1 MSFISAMT
9 NYTCRRRSIKR
20 NDCDCIRMKKN
31 AFYEV
36 SDMHIKGQRK
46 SNNKNTQL
54 IESMFY
60 RFKEIEQAIKEAR
73 MDHKD
78 CGRTGHAWINDPTA
92 TAAVDKATEL
102 KRVILPDGTEIAYP
116 ERWLKIVRAT
126 YQHLD
131 SLQQKVFVVRYI
143 KHLSWKECVAL
154 NISKDT
160 FYSLL
165 NDAVIFAKLAACQLG
180 LMRVI

>member
-9 NYTCRRRSIKR
+9 NYTCRRHSIKR

-60 RFKEIEQAIKEAR
+60 RFKEIEQAIKDAR

-102 KRVILPDGTEIAYP
+102 KRVILSDGTEITYP
-116 ERWLKIVRAT
+116 ERWLKIVRGT

-143 KHLSWKECVAL
+143 KHLSWKECC
-154 NISKDT
+154 
-160 FYSLL
+160 LL
-165 NDAVIFAKLAACQLG
+165 YTSPSPRD
-180 LMRVI
+180 